1 MRTQLGECRNC
12 HVLVH
17 APEEGARACPECH
30 RALTRALV
38 HVGFADA
45 RRVYGEP
52 GEPYAPPAPPPP
64 KVREFVLAC
73 ADGHKA
79 RSRDEVV
86 IDDWLHAHGILHE
99 REPKL
104 KGMRPDWR
112 IPAVN
117 VLDER
122 TFTASRRRGEGRVV
136 DGNVYI
142 EYWGMAN
149 QQGYDARREE
159 KLALY
164 RKRRLKLIEL
174 FPEDVLRLDEKLGWL
189 RDAPGPDRMRL

>member
-1 MRTQLGECRNC
+1 MSARLGECRNC
-12 HVLVH
+12 RVLVY
-17 APEEGARACPECH
+17 AAADVAGECPECG
-30 RALTRALV
+30 RALTKPLV

-52 GEPYAPPAPPPP
+52 GEAYAPPLSPPP
-64 KVREFVLAC
+64 KERELMRSC

-86 IDDWLHAHGILHE
+86 IDDWLHARGILHE

-112 IPAVN
+112 VG
-117 VLDER
+117 D
-122 TFTASRRRGEGRVV
+122 
-136 DGNVYI
+136 VYI

-174 FPEDVLRLDEKLGWL
+174 FPEDLADLEVKLGWL
-189 RDAPGPDRMRL
+189 AEAPGLDRMRL

>member
-1 MRTQLGECRNC
+1 MGSGTRLGECRGC

-17 APEEGARACPECH
+17 AADEGARLCPECG
-30 RALTRALV
+30 RTLTRALV

-52 GEPYAPPAPPPP
+52 GEPHAPPAPRPA
-64 KVREFVLAC
+64 RERVFVLPC
-73 ADGHKA
+73 VDGHTA
-79 RSRDEVV
+79 RSKDEQR
-86 IDDWLHAHGILHE
+86 IDDWLHARGIAHE

-112 IPAVN
+112 V
-117 VLDER
+117 
-122 TFTASRRRGEGRVV
+122 
-136 DGNVYI
+136 GNVYI
-142 EYWGMAN
+142 EYWGLAS

-164 RKRRLKLIEL
+164 RKRRLRLVEL
-174 FPEDVLRLDEKLGWL
+174 FPEDLDRLEEKLGWL
-189 RDAPGPDRMRL
+189 ADDDAAGRVRL